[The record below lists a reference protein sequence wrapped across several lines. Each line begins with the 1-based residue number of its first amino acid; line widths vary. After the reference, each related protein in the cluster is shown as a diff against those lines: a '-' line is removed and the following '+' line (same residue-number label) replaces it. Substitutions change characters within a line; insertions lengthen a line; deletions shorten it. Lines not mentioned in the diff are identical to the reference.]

1 VPTTPIPRFAA
12 LLKGSRLSVEARL
25 MAWLKPLS
33 DLLSGSVVPILHPSP
48 WRLRSLGA
56 FTLVGQLV
64 FAWIWSVWLPQPYE
78 NYALRAAMAS
88 TGLLLMTR
96 AVSRDPSSRLA
107 VFAFTAVFWIQL
119 PVFFSWMYLCNGG
132 NAVWLASMC
141 AMLLICYHVTDWRV
155 ATVGCASGGLFAWGL
170 FQVIEPVGA
179 AVPDA
184 LIPVN
189 AVVLAFSWS
198 VGLLLGISS
207 ANLRREHLKHTLTT
221 IGIMA
226 HELRTPLATMSLV
239 GDAMRPDPQAGPR
252 SEADEKLAKLSQ
264 RLHALVRN
272 MNHQIDSQ
280 IANARL
286 NHLQGH
292 AELVS
297 AATAVRDIVH
307 NYPYRSQ
314 RERECVVVQVRRDF
328 AFRSSRALFGQVID
342 NLLKNALKALAASS
356 RAASPGDLTIEVS
369 VVGRE
374 GHVVV
379 KDRGTGIDPELQ
391 ARIFEPFF
399 STDRGTG
406 HGLGL
411 AFCQRVISAAHG
423 TIHVRSTPG
432 QGTEFSIEL
441 PLADHPVPNSSL
453 YSQS

>member
-1 VPTTPIPRFAA
+1 MPTTHIPRFAA
-12 LLKGSRLSVEARL
+12 LLKGSRVSIEARL
-25 MAWLKPLS
+25 TAWLKPLS
-33 DLLSGSVVPILHPSP
+33 DLMSGSVVPILHPSP
-48 WRLRSLGA
+48 WRLRWLGA
-56 FTLVGQLV
+56 FTLVGHPL
-64 FAWIWSVWLPQPYE
+64 FFWIWGHWLVQPYE
-78 NYALRAAMAS
+78 NAVLRVAMAG
-88 TGLLLMTR
+88 TGLALM
-96 AVSRDPSSRLA
+96 ANPVSRDPSSRVA
-107 VFAFTAVFWIQL
+107 VAAFTAVFWIQL

-132 NAVWLASMC
+132 NTVWLASVG
-141 AMLLICYHVTDWRV
+141 AMFLIYYHVTDWRV
-155 ATVGCASGGLFAWGL
+155 ATVGVASGGLSAWLL
-170 FQVIEPVGA
+170 FLAMGPQGVQVPPEQV
-179 AVPDA
+179 
-184 LIPVN
+184 PVN
-189 AVVLAFSWS
+189 AVVMAFCWS
-198 VGLLLGISS
+198 AALLLGISS

-239 GDAMRPDPQAGPR
+239 GDAMRPDSQTGPR
-252 SEADEKLAKLSQ
+252 SEADEKLGKLSQ

-292 AELVS
+292 SELVS
-297 AATAVRDIVH
+297 AATAVREIVH

-356 RAASPGDLTIEVS
+356 RAASPGDLTIEVA
-369 VVGRE
+369 VVGRH

-379 KDRGTGIDPELQ
+379 RDRGIGIGPELQ

-411 AFCQRVISAAHG
+411 AFCKRVVQAANG
-423 TIHVRSTPG
+423 SIHVFSTLG
-432 QGTEFSIEL
+432 QGAEFSIEL

>member
-1 VPTTPIPRFAA
+1 VPTTPIPKFAA
-12 LLKGSRLSVEARL
+12 LLKGGRVSVEARVA
-25 MAWLKPLS
+25 AWRKPLA

-48 WRLRSLGA
+48 WRLRWLGA
-56 FTLVGQLV
+56 FTLVGHPL
-64 FAWIWSVWLPQPYE
+64 FWWIWGHWLVQPYE
-78 NYALRAAMAS
+78 NAPLRVAMSASGLALMANP
-88 TGLLLMTR
+88 
-96 AVSRDPSSRLA
+96 VSRDPSSRLA
-107 VFAFTAVFWIQL
+107 VTAFTAVFWIQL

-132 NAVWLASMC
+132 NTVWVASVG
-141 AMLLICYHVTDWRV
+141 AMFLIYYHVTDWRA
-155 ATVGCASGGLFAWGL
+155 ATIGVASGGLLAWLL
-170 FQVIEPVGA
+170 FLAVGPHGVQVPPEQV
-179 AVPDA
+179 
-184 LIPVN
+184 PVN
-189 AVVLAFSWS
+189 TVVIAFCWS
-198 VGLLLGISS
+198 AALLLGISS

-239 GDAMRPDPQAGPR
+239 GDAMRPDPQPGPR
-252 SEADEKLAKLSQ
+252 SDADEKLGKLSQ

-292 AELVS
+292 RELVS
-297 AATAVRDIVH
+297 AATVVREIVH
-307 NYPYRSQ
+307 NYPYRNQ

-356 RAASPGDLTIEVS
+356 HAADPGDLVIEIS
-369 VVGRE
+369 VTDRH
-374 GHVVV
+374 GHVDV
-379 KDRGTGIDPELQ
+379 KDRGVGIGPELQ

-411 AFCQRVISAAHG
+411 AFCKRVIQAADG
-423 TIHVRSTPG
+423 TIHVRSTLG
-432 QGTEFSIEL
+432 QGAEFCIEL
-441 PLADHPVPNSSL
+441 PLADRPVPNSSL
-453 YSQS
+453 YSQP

>member
-1 VPTTPIPRFAA
+1 
-12 LLKGSRLSVEARL
+12 

-48 WRLRSLGA
+48 WRLRWLGA
-56 FTLVGQLV
+56 FTLIGHPL
-64 FAWIWSVWLPQPYE
+64 FFWIWGHWLVQPYE
-78 NYALRAAMAS
+78 NAPLRVAMAA
-88 TGLLLMTR
+88 TGLALI
-96 AVSRDPSSRLA
+96 ANPVSRDPTSRLA
-107 VFAFTAVFWIQL
+107 VTAFTAVFWIQL

-132 NAVWLASMC
+132 NTVWLASVG
-141 AMLLICYHVTDWRV
+141 AMLLIYYHVTDWRV
-155 ATVGCASGGLFAWGL
+155 ATVGVASGGLFAWLL
-170 FQVIEPVGA
+170 FLAVGPQGIPVSSEQFA
-179 AVPDA
+179 
-184 LIPVN
+184 VN
-189 AVVLAFSWS
+189 AVVIAFCWS
-198 VGLLLGISS
+198 AALLLGISS

-239 GDAMRPDPQAGPR
+239 GDAMRPDPLPGPR

-369 VVGRE
+369 VVGRQ
-374 GHVVV
+374 GYVAV

-423 TIHVRSTPG
+423 SIQVHSTPG

>member
-1 VPTTPIPRFAA
+1 VPTTPIPKFAA
-12 LLKGSRLSVEARL
+12 LLKGSRLSLESRMSV
-25 MAWLKPLS
+25 WLKPLS
-33 DLLSGSVVPILHPSP
+33 DLVSGALVPILHPSP
-48 WRLRSLGA
+48 WRLRWLGA
-56 FTLVGQLV
+56 FTLVGHPL
-64 FAWIWSVWLPQPYE
+64 FWWIWGHWLVQPYE
-78 NYALRAAMAS
+78 NAPLRVAMAAS
-88 TGLLLMTR
+88 GLALMADR
-96 AVSRDPSSRLA
+96 VSRDPSSRVA
-107 VFAFTAVFWIQL
+107 VAAFTAVFWIQL

-132 NAVWLASMC
+132 NTVWLASVG
-141 AMLLICYHVTDWRV
+141 AMFLIYYHVTDWRV
-155 ATVGCASGGLFAWGL
+155 ATVGVASGGLLAWLL
-170 FQVIEPVGA
+170 FLALGPHGMQVPPEQV
-179 AVPDA
+179 
-184 LIPVN
+184 PVN
-189 AVVLAFSWS
+189 AVVIAFCWS
-198 VGLLLGISS
+198 AALLLGISS

-239 GDAMRPDPQAGPR
+239 GDAMRPDPQSGPR
-252 SEADEKLAKLSQ
+252 SDADEKLGKLSQ

-292 AELVS
+292 RELVS
-297 AATAVRDIVH
+297 AATVVREIVH
-307 NYPYRSQ
+307 NYPYRNQ

-356 RAASPGDLTIEVS
+356 RAASPGDLTIEI
-369 VVGRE
+369 GATDRH

-379 KDRGTGIDPELQ
+379 TDRGIGIGAELQ
-391 ARIFEPFF
+391 ERIFEPFF

-411 AFCQRVISAAHG
+411 AFCKRVIQGAEG
-423 TIHVRSTPG
+423 TIRVKSAPG
-432 QGTEFSIEL
+432 KGAEFTIEL

-453 YSQS
+453 YSQP